1 MPYALRDEAD
11 SFGNASFLAL
21 KNARKLLFP
30 DGDEKSSK
38 FGSMLMKDVVK
49 CVTKGASRRVIR
61 NAKNCARV
69 LARELS
75 IIDPKRALKALSALS
90 FDDQRI
96 VEESDDEESEDD
108 EDTFNDDEDEDH
120 ENERGDE
127 DEKEI
132 DESNIDV
139 NRANNHP
146 RLPARIF
153 AASLLSRIPFW
164 IQESNIPEHRSV
176 QLSRASETPNAYL
189 PTCAKIFPNCIF
201 VIHGECF
208 EIARKRITNDVIS
221 CQNMGE

>member
-1 MPYALRDEAD
+1 MNSKLTSTKAMTSSTPKSFLFSTWLVFAPNAIDMTTVAATLRDALRHYATKPIALETL
-11 SFGNASFLAL
+11 FLAL

-127 DEKEI
+127 DEKR
-132 DESNIDV
+132 
-139 NRANNHP
+139 NR
-146 RLPARIF
+146 RIKY
-153 AASLLSRIPFW
+153 R
-164 IQESNIPEHRSV
+164 
-176 QLSRASETPNAYL
+176 
-189 PTCAKIFPNCIF
+189 CK
-201 VIHGECF
+201 
-208 EIARKRITNDVIS
+208 S
-221 CQNMGE
+221 CK